1 MVGVRNEHGLDNS
14 QKWEVLKWG
23 PMWYLDLKLLWESGR
38 NTCCSSN
45 SERIIFKKLEVV
57 KWEPRWH
64 HDTCMVGMGGKKEH
78 RLDNSQK
85 WEVLKWAPRWY
96 LDTHRVGVGGTHIVL
111 QIAGVG
117 TRVISWY
124 LRGSGGIEHIWKTY
138 QSSIVWEW
146 EGGQIILKKWEAVK
160 WYFNLQIVGMGTQVG
175 QSILKLK

>member
-1 MVGVRNEHGLDNS
+1 MGTQVTSWYLHGYMVGVRNEHGLDNS

-96 LDTHRVGVGGTHIVL
+96 LDILRNTYCSSNSGSGNPGDFLILTWEWGDWTHMKNISILNSMGVGGRSDNS
-111 QIAGVG
+111 QKVG
-117 TRVISWY
+117 GSQVI
-124 LRGSGGIEHIWKTY
+124 
-138 QSSIVWEW
+138 
-146 EGGQIILKKWEAVK
+146 
-160 WYFNLQIVGMGTQVG
+160 F
-175 QSILKLK
+175 